1 MGRLP
6 FSQLHACCCDCKP
19 FHKRALATNQLELFL
34 CSDSVDPR
42 TPHPEYMCSPSSV
55 LLFIEISDSMDWRR
69 RQNQVGLVEL
79 FNLAALDTQPAS
91 WLTDSIFLSAPT
103 HWSSFAESKSTIEV
117 LSQSFADKTKWRK
130 LWILRFPAEVWT
142 DALPSVL
149 VLRLNLNKCPFTV
162 NLTLWFFNFLS
173 FMLLLPLFKMT
184 GDFPVVQWLGL
195 CAPNA
200 GGQGSILG
208 QGTRSHMLQLKTPR
222 AIARI
227 KDPICCS
234 WDWCSQINKKYT
246 CF

>member
-6 FSQLHACCCDCKP
+6 FSQLHVRCCDCKP
-19 FHKRALATNQLELFL
+19 FHKRALANKPAGAVSLQWFRW
-34 CSDSVDPR
+34 PPHPP
-42 TPHPEYMCSPSSV
+42 PHPENMCSVSSV
-55 LLFIEISDSMDWRR
+55 LLFFEISDSMGWRR

-130 LWILRFPAEVWT
+130 LWILRFPAEFWT

-149 VLRLNLNKCPFTV
+149 VLRLNLNNCSLTV

-184 GDFPVVQWLGL
+184 GDFLVVQWLGL

-200 GGQGSILG
+200 GGQGSI
-208 QGTRSHMLQLKTPR
+208 S
-222 AIARI
+222 
-227 KDPICCS
+227 D
-234 WDWCSQINKKYT
+234 
-246 CF
+246 